1 MNHLVFIQDDTE
13 HRNWIAANVASVD
26 TEFEVVMTLYTHWG
40 DRPQVGLADLGYTM
54 AMPRGAG
61 HSGPSWP
68 TTRPTPTCTPAWMWR
83 C

>member
-40 DRPQVGLADLGYTM
+40 DRP
-54 AMPRGAG
+54 
-61 HSGPSWP
+61 
-68 TTRPTPTCTPAWMWR
+68 
-83 C
+83 